1 MSMPLCFFLLKLLN
15 ILIKFLEHFGSD
27 LASQF
32 KTTLWIFLLI
42 DDKILFMNG
51 GLWLKSSE
59 LWQVAQAL
67 DLLAVT
73 VTRKTPN
80 FCLIDLVMWLSAYRT
95 AVTYE

>member
-1 MSMPLCFFLLKLLN
+1 
-15 ILIKFLEHFGSD
+15 
-27 LASQF
+27 
-32 KTTLWIFLLI
+32 
-42 DDKILFMNG
+42 MNR

-80 FCLIDLVMWLSAYRT
+80 FCLIDLVMWMSAYRT